1 MPLRH
6 SETFS
11 DVIVVSAG
19 DDVMPLGDFLFER
32 SGLGAILGQR
42 IVLVADAPA
51 VWLKRPI
58 GR

>member
-32 SGLGAILGQR
+32 SGLSAIVSQR
-42 IVLVADAPA
+42 IVP
-51 VWLKRPI
+51 KRQMYWRF
-58 GR
+58 G